1 MLKVWGRG
9 SVANVQK
16 VLWCLGELGVP
27 FDHFDHGA
35 DPADPRDRAYLACK
49 TAEAV
54 PILDDDGFVLWEG
67 NAIARYLAA
76 KYGSGTL
83 WPDDPRERADAERW
97 MDYQLS
103 TVRVH
108 LHPLMRET
116 PKAHE
121 VAYHTRMLA
130 ETMKVVEATLADSEY
145 LVGSRFTVGDIP
157 LGIVTYRWM
166 VLDIERP
173 QMPNIEAWYGRLA
186 RRPAFRRWMA
196 PPEGAFTRARRA

>member
-1 MLKVWGRG
+1 MLKVWGRR

-27 FDHFDHGA
+27 FDHFDHGG
-35 DPADPRDRAYLACK
+35 DPADPRFRAYLACK

-54 PILDDDGFVLWEG
+54 PILDDDGFILWEG

-116 PKAHE
+116 PNADE

-130 ETMKVVEATLADSEY
+130 ETMQVVEATLADREY

-173 QMPNIEAWYGRLA
+173 RMPNIEAWYDRLA
-186 RRPAFRRWMA
+186 SRPAFRRWMA
-196 PPEGAFTRARRA
+196 PPEGAFTRVRRA